1 MTVTSNTNLAAALP
15 SGFHAFW
22 RWWAAELR
30 TMVPPVA
37 MGWIV
42 GDVAVA
48 DITVSKSEVA
58 TLRNESG
65 KLVPSMAIPLAE
77 VSTSTVLR
85 EMRNSGNDQLRLLLQ
100 HDQVLVKTLTL
111 PAAIEE
117 NLREAIGFELD
128 RHTPFKP
135 DQVYYDVSVV
145 SRDPQRESIA
155 VTLVAAARSIVDP
168 LVATLRNAGFAVV
181 AIGILGNTHG
191 AQMPELLPAAEKPA
205 RKWGN
210 LVRLNLALLALT
222 AVFALIA
229 LLLPIWQKREI
240 VVALN
245 PVMAKTNTEYTSTV
259 QIQDE
264 FTRLANEYNYIA
276 GRKHTAQP
284 ALVVLEELSRISPDT
299 TWVQSLDL
307 KTSGKT
313 RELTLIGEA
322 QTASRVIESL
332 EQSALFQNATQR
344 SPTQRGSQPNT
355 ERYHVATELKPKLAP
370 AAVAVEAL
378 APPAITT
385 NAVSV
390 MASPPTAP
398 TISTNPTLPLAAP
411 MQAISVG
418 GETTAK
424 IPIVAP
430 IARDANAAAA
440 QTPGPRQMPISVTPA
455 SATAAKKQP

>member
-1 MTVTSNTNLAAALP
+1 MTVSSNISATATSPN
-15 SGFHAFW
+15 GFQTLWH
-22 RWWAAELR
+22 WWLDELR
-30 TMVPPVA
+30 AMIPPVA
-37 MGWIV
+37 MGWLV
-42 GDVAVA
+42 GDVAVT
-48 DITVSKSEVA
+48 DVTLSKTEIA
-58 TLRNESG
+58 LLRHESG
-65 KLVPSMAIPLAE
+65 KHVSSAPIPIADML
-77 VSTSTVLR
+77 TSPVLR
-85 EMRNSGNDQLRLLLQ
+85 EMRTSGNDQVRLLLQ

-155 VTLVAAARSIVDP
+155 VTLAAAARSIVDP

-181 AIGILGNTHG
+181 AIGILGDTYG

-222 AVFALIA
+222 AIFALIA
-229 LLLPIWQKREI
+229 LLLPIWQKREK

-245 PVMAKTNTEYTSTV
+245 PVMAKTNTEYTSTL

-284 ALVVLEELSRISPDT
+284 ALVVLEEFSRISPDT

-398 TISTNPTLPLAAP
+398 TVSTNATSLVATPT
-411 MQAISVG
+411 QAVSVG

-440 QTPGPRQMPISVTPA
+440 QTPGPRQMPISVAPA
-455 SATAAKKQP
+455 TATAAKKQP